1 MKAKLI
7 TLISFFFL
15 VSCVSLHTGMPSSSA
30 SLSSNNFKYVIK
42 DAKGSASVTQF
53 LSLIPGFKAT
63 LINDAKME
71 ILKKYPLKDNQVLA
85 NITVDFKNNLILGP
99 VIRTTKCTITAD
111 IIEFVK

>member
-1 MKAKLI
+1 MKTKFF
-7 TLISFFFL
+7 TLLSLLFL
-15 VSCVSLHTGMPSSSA
+15 ASCVSVHTGMPSSSA

-53 LSLIPGFKAT
+53 LSLIPGFKET

-71 ILKKYPLKDNQVLA
+71 ILKKYPLKDNQVMA
-85 NITVDFKNNLILGP
+85 NITVDFKNNLIFGP
-99 VIRTTKCTITAD
+99 VVRTTKCTITAD